1 MWPKNGKERKDV
13 QDVGGIMDL
22 RNVIV
27 VAQPK
32 CCKCGGNQCGI
43 WRVCSNEERERNS
56 ANKDTMITYAEAVR
70 KINQKEGIEG
80 RSKMTR

>member
-27 VAQPK
+27 VHSQSAANV
-32 CCKCGGNQCGI
+32 GGISVAFGGCA
-43 WRVCSNEERERNS
+43 VMKRE
-56 ANKDTMITYAEAVR
+56 KF
-70 KINQKEGIEG
+70 
-80 RSKMTR
+80 SK